1 MRYILPVFLAL
12 CLITS
17 PALAAKSVTSR
28 PAPRVQ
34 DNVRSSSEVEGVL
47 RPGCAPWEDGK
58 SVGIELP
65 GNIGAVVYTELT
77 DLEPM
82 PGTTFEAI
90 PGELKEG
97 RAVIFRCEDDN
108 KSCLQQ
114 KGSVHLT
121 KADDEIFLGRIE
133 TEKDTASFI
142 LKLMPK
148 KASCLL

>member
-1 MRYILPVFLAL
+1 MRFILPFFLAL
-12 CLITS
+12 CLIAA
-17 PALAAKSVTSR
+17 PALAAKSVSSR
-28 PAPRVQ
+28 PAPRVL
-34 DNVRSSSEVEGVL
+34 DNTGSSSEVEGVL

-65 GNIGAVVYTELT
+65 NNMGAVVYTEIT
-77 DLEPM
+77 SLEPM
-82 PGTTFEAI
+82 PGTSFQAI

-97 RAVIFRCEDDN
+97 RAVIFRCSEDN

-114 KGSVHLT
+114 KGTVHLT

-133 TEKDTASFI
+133 TERDTAKFI